1 MNKQQ
6 ISNLT
11 IIEHKIMGFLAN
23 VFGYTLVFIFGLT
36 LLFGK
41 LKDAPSIIS
50 VIIFI
55 ILGTLLIIC
64 GIKTKKRIQRFNTY
78 ISIISLENQTSL
90 ENIASSCSQ
99 SIDFVT
105 NDLQT
110 MINKKFFINAYINKN
125 TNDFVMK
132 NKNIIGENNTAKKAE
147 KLETRTVTCKNC
159 GASNNITSASAVECK
174 FCGSKI
180 EI

>member
-11 IIEHKIMGFLAN
+11 IIKHKIMGFLAN
-23 VFGYTLVFIFGLT
+23 VFGYALVFIFGLT

-55 ILGTLLIIC
+55 ILGTLLIVC
-64 GIKTKKRIQRFNTY
+64 GIKTKKRIQRFNKY

-105 NDLQT
+105 NDLQA
-110 MINKKFFINAYINKN
+110 MINKKFFTNAYINKN
-125 TNDFVMK
+125 TNEFIMK
-132 NKNIIGENNTAKKAE
+132 NKNIIVENNNSKKAKK
-147 KLETRTVTCKNC
+147 LEIRVITCKNC
-159 GASNNITSASAVECK
+159 GASNNITSTSTVECE
-174 FCGSKI
+174 FCGSAL
-180 EI
+180 